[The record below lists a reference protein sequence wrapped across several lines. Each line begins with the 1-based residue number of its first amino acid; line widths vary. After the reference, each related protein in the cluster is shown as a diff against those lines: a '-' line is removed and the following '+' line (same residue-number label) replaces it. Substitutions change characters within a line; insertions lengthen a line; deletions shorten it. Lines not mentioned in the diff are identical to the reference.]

1 MQHLRKNRTLG
12 RDSNQR
18 TALLRSLAV
27 ALIRDGKIKTT
38 AAKAKELR
46 PFTERLVTYAKKG
59 TVTARRAVATK
70 LGEPQQVTMKKL
82 FDEIAPKYKDRN
94 GGYTRVIKMG
104 RTEGRDE
111 AVIEFVE

>member
-1 MQHLRKNRTLG
+1 MQHLKKNRTLS
-12 RDSNQR
+12 RTRSQR
-18 TALLRSLAV
+18 SALLRSLAV

-46 PFTERLVTYAKKG
+46 PFTERLVTYGKEG
-59 TVTARRAVATK
+59 TIAARRKAATK
-70 LGEPQQVTMKKL
+70 LGEPQTTTLKKL
-82 FDEIAPKYKDRN
+82 FDEIAPKFKDRE

-104 RTEGRDE
+104 TNAGRDE